1 VPKNVKRIDPSVFV
15 ILGIIAVLVS
25 VTTVILVN
33 VRTDRLTSRL
43 EQNPQLPLVLMIS
56 DEQGLISTQLLL
68 IDSNT
73 GNLASY
79 DFPRRLGAIIPALGR
94 VDRIDNLYDEL
105 GPEELV
111 NTLANIVNMDIE
123 FYLDLSLSDIE
134 VITDLIEGVT
144 VFLPL
149 PIEDDIDGRRLL
161 IPGGNVLLD
170 GESVAEYVAYEGAD
184 ERELEWIS
192 RRWTFLREFIRSISE
207 YQLLYQNDQLRARLV
222 RHLEGNFDAD
232 SASALV
238 DLFPQLQLEAMI
250 TQRVLGNER
259 QVETSIG
266 EQNILFPHFE
276 GQLVRDSISQVLGSL
291 GAPEAAYTAAL
302 STRIEVLN
310 GTEING
316 LAART
321 RDLYQNFGFEV
332 LRIGNADRNDYDAT
346 VIIDRAGNPEI
357 ATRVGELIRAENVEE
372 GSPLADNPEVDVT
385 IILGSDFDGWYVN
398 AGSAE

>member
-33 VRTDRLTSRL
+33 VRTDRLTGRL

-170 GESVAEYVAYEGAD
+170 GESVAEYVAYEGTD

>member
-222 RHLEGNFDAD
+222 RHLEGKFRCG
-232 SASALV
+232 
-238 DLFPQLQLEAMI
+238 F
-250 TQRVLGNER
+250 R
-259 QVETSIG
+259 
-266 EQNILFPHFE
+266 
-276 GQLVRDSISQVLGSL
+276 LGS
-291 GAPEAAYTAAL
+291 GGSFSPASVGGDDHP
-302 STRIEVLN
+302 
-310 GTEING
+310 
-316 LAART
+316 
-321 RDLYQNFGFEV
+321 
-332 LRIGNADRNDYDAT
+332 
-346 VIIDRAGNPEI
+346 AGP
-357 ATRVGELIRAENVEE
+357 G
-372 GSPLADNPEVDVT
+372 
-385 IILGSDFDGWYVN
+385 
-398 AGSAE
+398 